1 MMFCRMSV
9 VIIMLLAGALVK
21 QARADTNASCTT
33 LFDEADLQKAGL
45 TISAIHFE
53 QQNVFD
59 LSEPGT
65 FWLHRFANYSHIISK
80 EVTIANDLLFAP
92 QSPLDLAELA
102 ETERILRGR
111 SYIRDADVE
120 VSHYCPATNT
130 VEVLVKTWDNWS
142 LLPKIDFSSEGGS
155 TEYSIGIAEDNL
167 LGTGNQLQ
175 LDYAKDAE
183 RTGYLFSFASPN
195 IMGSHWQALT
205 RYANNSDGES
215 YQVNIQRPFY
225 RLSSPWA
232 VSFDVSKDKQQIT
245 DYVLGEK
252 VNQYDRTQQG
262 FSSFVGLRLAGNS
275 KRIHRLNSGVTLE
288 DVSFTENADT
298 LFELPAERNLSRVWV
313 EYQLL
318 EDQYRKL
325 YNINQFNR
333 VEDINLGWQAYLRL
347 GHVQK
352 GLGADANGWQVD
364 AAIEKAW
371 SLQSDLWLLGSVRYH
386 GLKMAD
392 LRQQLLSTHWQ
403 LVYQLSRQSSVVGI
417 LDLQRGQDLFEDE
430 ALYLGGDTG
439 LRAFPLFY
447 QRGDNRMVATAEYRY
462 YTDWNILHI
471 FDVGFAGFADAGR
484 SWGAEQRGESEIDDS
499 VLYGVGVGVR
509 LLSTH
514 SSRGT
519 MVHIDLTRPVTDNP
533 ELGNWQWRVT
543 AKRRF

>member
-1 MMFCRMSV
+1 MLARSILIFSV
-9 VIIMLLAGALVK
+9 GVAGALLNE
-21 QARADTNASCTT
+21 AGAAANASCTR
-33 LFDEADLQKAGL
+33 LFDEADLQKTGL

-80 EVTIANDLLFAP
+80 EETIANDLLFTP

-102 ETERILRGR
+102 ETERLLRGR
-111 SYIRDADVE
+111 SYIRDADVS
-120 VSHYCPATNT
+120 VSHYCPETNT

-195 IMGSHWQALT
+195 ILGSHWQALT

-215 YQVNIQRPFY
+215 YQFSIQRPFY

-232 VSFDVSKDKQQIT
+232 VSVDVSKDKQQIN

-252 VNQYDRTQQG
+252 VNEFDRTQQG
-262 FSSFVGLRLAGNS
+262 FTSFLGWRLAGDS
-275 KRIHRLNSGVTLE
+275 KRIHRLNGGITLE
-288 DVSFTENADT
+288 DVSFTANIDT
-298 LFELPAERNLSRVWV
+298 LFGVPTERNLSRVWV

-333 VEDINLGWQAYLRL
+333 VEDINLGWQAYVRL
-347 GHVQK
+347 GHLQK
-352 GLGADANGWQVD
+352 ALGADNSGWQLD
-364 AAIEKAW
+364 ASIEKAW
-371 SLQSDLWLLGSVRYH
+371 SLQSDLWLLASFSYH
-386 GLKMAD
+386 GLKLAD

-417 LDLQRGQDLFEDE
+417 LDLQRGKD
-430 ALYLGGDTG
+430 
-439 LRAFPLFY
+439 
-447 QRGDNRMVATAEYRY
+447 
-462 YTDWNILHI
+462 
-471 FDVGFAGFADAGR
+471 
-484 SWGAEQRGESEIDDS
+484 
-499 VLYGVGVGVR
+499 
-509 LLSTH
+509 
-514 SSRGT
+514 
-519 MVHIDLTRPVTDNP
+519 
-533 ELGNWQWRVT
+533 
-543 AKRRF
+543 

>member
-1 MMFCRMSV
+1 MPLRS
-9 VIIMLLAGALVK
+9 MLALMTVFGGMLSPA
-21 QARADTNASCTT
+21 QAQVNASCTR
-33 LFDEADLQKAGL
+33 LFDEADIQQTNL

-53 QQNVFD
+53 QKNVFD
-59 LSEPGT
+59 LNEPGT
-65 FWLHRFANYSHIISK
+65 FWLHRFANYSHVISK
-80 EVTIANDLLFAP
+80 QITINNDLLFTTE
-92 QSPLDLAELA
+92 SPLDLAELA
-102 ETERILRGR
+102 ETERLLRSR
-111 SYIRDADVE
+111 SYIRDAEIV
-120 VSHYCPATNT
+120 VSHYCPETNT

-142 LLPKIDFSSEGGS
+142 LLPKIDFSSEGGA
-155 TEYSIGIAEDNL
+155 TEYSFGIAEDNL

-215 YQVNIQRPFY
+215 YQFNIQRPFY

-232 VSFDVSKDKQQIT
+232 VSADVSKDKQQIN

-252 VNQYDRTQQG
+252 VNQYDRTQHG
-262 FSSFVGLRLAGNS
+262 FTSFFGWRLAGDS
-275 KRIHRLNSGVTLE
+275 KRIHRINSGITLE
-288 DVSFTENADT
+288 DVSFADTADT
-298 LFELPAERNLSRVWV
+298 LFNLPGERNLSRVWV

-318 EDQYRKL
+318 EDNYRKL

-347 GHVQK
+347 GQLQK
-352 GLGADANGWQVD
+352 GLGADASGWQLD

-371 SLQSDLWLLGSVRYH
+371 SLHHDIWLLASFRYH

-392 LRQQLLSTHWQ
+392 LRQQLISTHWQ
-403 LVYQLSRQSSVVGI
+403 MVYQLNRQSSVVGI
-417 LDLQRGQDLFEDE
+417 LDLQRGKDLFADE
-430 ALYLGGDTG
+430 VLYLGGDTG

-447 QRGDNRMVATAEYRY
+447 QRGDNRIVATAEYRY
-462 YTDWNILHI
+462 YTDWNILRI

-484 SWGAEQRGESEIDDS
+484 SWGAEQRGENEIDDS
-499 VLYGVGVGVR
+499 ILYGVGVGVR

-533 ELGNWQWRVT
+533 ELGNWQWRIT

>member
-1 MMFCRMSV
+1 MTGRRLSV
-9 VIIMLLAGALVK
+9 IVVLLACFTLR
-21 QARADTNASCTT
+21 QAYAAADTDCTR
-33 LFDEADLQKAGL
+33 LFDEADLQHTNL
-45 TISAIHFE
+45 TISSIRFE

-59 LSEPGT
+59 LNEPGT
-65 FWLHRFANYSHIISK
+65 FWLHRFANYSHVISK
-80 EVTIANDLLFAP
+80 QITIDNDLLFTP
-92 QSPLDLAELA
+92 ESPLVLAELA
-102 ETERILRGR
+102 ETERILRSR
-111 SYIRDADVE
+111 RYIRDAE
-120 VSHYCPATNT
+120 VAVSRYCPETNT

-142 LLPKIDFSSEGGS
+142 LLPKIDFSSEGGA
-155 TEYSIGIAEDNL
+155 TEYSIGVAEDNL

-195 IMGSHWQALT
+195 ILGSRWQALT

-215 YQVNIQRPFY
+215 YQFNIQRPFY

-232 VSFDVSKDKQQIT
+232 VSVDVSKDKQQIN

-252 VNQYDRTQQG
+252 VNQYDRTQHG
-262 FSSFVGLRLAGNS
+262 FSSFFGWRLAGDS
-275 KRIHRLNSGVTLE
+275 KQIHRFNSGITLE
-288 DVSFTENADT
+288 DVSFAANADT
-298 LFELPAERNLSRVWV
+298 LFTLPDERNLSRVWV

-347 GHVQK
+347 GQLQK
-352 GLGADANGWQVD
+352 GLGADASGWQVD

-371 SLQSDLWLLGSVRYH
+371 ALQSDIWLLASFRYH

-392 LRQQLLSTHWQ
+392 LNQQLISTHWQ
-403 LVYQLSRQSSVVGI
+403 MVYQLTRQSSLVGI
-417 LDLQRGQDLFEDE
+417 LDLQRGKDLFADE

-447 QRGDNRMVATAEYRY
+447 QRGDNRMVATTEYRY
-462 YTDWNILHI
+462 YTDWNILQI

-484 SWGAEQRGESEIDDS
+484 SWGADQRGENDIDDS
-499 VLYGVGVGVR
+499 ILYGVGVGIR

-533 ELGNWQWRVT
+533 ELGNWQWRIT

>member
-1 MMFCRMSV
+1 MTGRRLSV
-9 VIIMLLAGALVK
+9 IVVLLACFTLR
-21 QARADTNASCTT
+21 QAYAAADTDCTR
-33 LFDEADLQKAGL
+33 LFDEADLQHTNL
-45 TISAIHFE
+45 TISSIRFE

-59 LSEPGT
+59 LNEPGT
-65 FWLHRFANYSHIISK
+65 FWLHRFANYSHVISK
-80 EVTIANDLLFAP
+80 QITIDNDLLFTP
-92 QSPLDLAELA
+92 ESPLVLAELA
-102 ETERILRGR
+102 ETERILRSR
-111 SYIRDADVE
+111 RYIRDAE
-120 VSHYCPATNT
+120 VAVSRYCPETNT

-142 LLPKIDFSSEGGS
+142 LLPKIDFSSEGGA
-155 TEYSIGIAEDNL
+155 TEYSIGVAEDNL

-195 IMGSHWQALT
+195 ILGSRWQALT

-215 YQVNIQRPFY
+215 YQFNIQRPFY

-232 VSFDVSKDKQQIT
+232 VSVDVSKDKQQIN

-252 VNQYDRTQQG
+252 VNQYDRTQHG
-262 FSSFVGLRLAGNS
+262 FSSFFGWRLAGDS
-275 KRIHRLNSGVTLE
+275 KQIHRFNSGITLE
-288 DVSFTENADT
+288 DVSFAANADT
-298 LFELPAERNLSRVWV
+298 LFTLPDERNLSRVWV

-347 GHVQK
+347 GQLQK
-352 GLGADANGWQVD
+352 GLGADASGWQVD

-371 SLQSDLWLLGSVRYH
+371 ALQSDIWLLASFRYH

-392 LRQQLLSTHWQ
+392 LNQQLISTHWQ
-403 LVYQLSRQSSVVGI
+403 MVYQLTRQSSLVGI
-417 LDLQRGQDLFEDE
+417 LDLQRGKDLFADE

-447 QRGDNRMVATAEYRY
+447 QRGDNRMVATTEYRY
-462 YTDWNILHI
+462 YTDWNILQI

-484 SWGAEQRGESEIDDS
+484 SWGADQRGENDIDDS
-499 VLYGVGVGVR
+499 ILYGVGVGIR

-533 ELGNWQWRVT
+533 ELGNWQWRIT
-543 AKRRF
+543 AKRCF

>member
-1 MMFCRMSV
+1 M
-9 VIIMLLAGALVK
+9 
-21 QARADTNASCTT
+21 
-33 LFDEADLQKAGL
+33 
-45 TISAIHFE
+45 
-53 QQNVFD
+53 
-59 LSEPGT
+59 
-65 FWLHRFANYSHIISK
+65 
-80 EVTIANDLLFAP
+80 
-92 QSPLDLAELA
+92 
-102 ETERILRGR
+102 
-111 SYIRDADVE
+111 
-120 VSHYCPATNT
+120 
-130 VEVLVKTWDNWS
+130 KTWDNWS
-142 LLPKIDFSSEGGS
+142 LLPKIDFSSEGGA
-155 TEYSIGIAEDNL
+155 TEYSIGVAEDNL

-195 IMGSHWQALT
+195 ILGSRWQALT

-215 YQVNIQRPFY
+215 YQFNIQRPFY

-232 VSFDVSKDKQQIT
+232 VSVDVSKDKQQIN

-252 VNQYDRTQQG
+252 VNQYDRTQHG
-262 FSSFVGLRLAGNS
+262 FSSFFGWRLAGDS
-275 KRIHRLNSGVTLE
+275 KQIHRFNSGITLE
-288 DVSFTENADT
+288 DVSFAANADT
-298 LFELPAERNLSRVWV
+298 LFTLPDERNLSRVWV

-347 GHVQK
+347 GQLQK
-352 GLGADANGWQVD
+352 GLGADASGWQVD

-371 SLQSDLWLLGSVRYH
+371 ALQSDIWLLASFRYH

-392 LRQQLLSTHWQ
+392 LNQQLISTHWQ
-403 LVYQLSRQSSVVGI
+403 MVYQLTRQSSLVGI
-417 LDLQRGQDLFEDE
+417 LDLQRGKDLFADE

-447 QRGDNRMVATAEYRY
+447 QRGDNRMVATTEYRY
-462 YTDWNILHI
+462 YTDWNILQI

-484 SWGAEQRGESEIDDS
+484 SWGADQRGENDIDDS
-499 VLYGVGVGVR
+499 ILYGVGVGIR

-533 ELGNWQWRVT
+533 ELGNWQWRIT

>member
-1 MMFCRMSV
+1 MTNRCV
-9 VIIMLLAGALVK
+9 LVMLVLVT
-21 QARADTNASCTT
+21 AAMADIAHATDNKSCTS
-33 LFDEADLQKAGL
+33 LFDEADLQQPGL
-45 TISAIHFE
+45 TIGTIRF
-53 QQNVFD
+53 QQENVFD

-65 FWLHRFANYSHIISK
+65 FWLHRFANYSHMISK
-80 EVTIANDLLFAP
+80 EVTIANELLFSPAA
-92 QSPLDLAELA
+92 PLDLAELA
-102 ETERILRGR
+102 ETERLLRNR
-111 SYIRDADVE
+111 SYIRDADIT
-120 VSHYCPATNT
+120 VSEYCPDSRT
-130 VEVLVKTWDNWS
+130 VTVLVKTWDNWS
-142 LLPKIDFSSEGGS
+142 LLPKIDFSSEGGA

-195 IMGSHWQALT
+195 IMGSHWQTLT

-215 YQVNIQRPFY
+215 YQFNVQRPFY

-232 VSFDVSKDKQQIT
+232 VSADISKDKQQLN

-252 VNQYDRTQQG
+252 VNQYDRTQQA
-262 FSSFVGLRLAGNS
+262 FTSFLGVRLAGNS
-275 KRIHRLNSGVTLE
+275 KRIHRLNGGITLE
-288 DVSFTENADT
+288 DVSFTENNDT
-298 LFELPAERNLSRVWV
+298 LFELPAERNLSRIWL

-333 VEDINLGWQAYLRL
+333 VEDINLGWQAYIRL
-347 GHVQK
+347 GHLQTS
-352 GLGADANGWQVD
+352 LGADASGWQLD

-371 SLQSDLWLLGSVRYH
+371 SLQSDLWLLASFNYH

-392 LRQQLLSTHWQ
+392 LRQQLISTHWQ
-403 LVYQLSRQSSVVGI
+403 LVYQLNQQSSVVGI
-417 LDLQRGQDLFEDE
+417 LDLQRGKQLFADE
-430 ALYLGGDTG
+430 VLYLGGDTG

-462 YTDWNILHI
+462 YTDWNILQI

-484 SWGAEQRGESEIDDS
+484 SWGAEQRGENNIDDS
-499 VLYGVGVGVR
+499 ILYGVGVGVR

-519 MVHIDLTRPVTDNP
+519 MVHIDLTRPVSNNP

>member
-1 MMFCRMSV
+1 
-9 VIIMLLAGALVK
+9 MLNTAKAEDK
-21 QARADTNASCTT
+21 RSCTR
-33 LFDEADLQKAGL
+33 LFDEADIKQAGL
-45 TISAIHFE
+45 TISAVHFE
-53 QQNVFD
+53 QENVFD
-59 LSEPGT
+59 LTESGT

-80 EVTIANDLLFAP
+80 QQTIANELLFSP
-92 QSPLDLAELA
+92 EDPLDLAELA
-102 ETERILRGR
+102 ETERLLRNR
-111 SYIRDADVE
+111 SYIRDADIK
-120 VSHYCPATNT
+120 VSQYCPDTNS

-142 LLPKIDFSSEGGS
+142 LLPKIDFSSEGGA

-183 RTGYLFSFASPN
+183 RTGYMFSFASPN

-215 YQVNIQRPFY
+215 YQFNVQRPFY

-232 VSFDVSKDKQQIT
+232 VSVDVSKEKLQIS
-245 DYVLGEK
+245 DYVLGET

-262 FSSFVGLRLAGNS
+262 FTSYLGLRLAGTS
-275 KRIHRLNSGVTLE
+275 KRIHRLNGGVTLD
-288 DVSFTENADT
+288 DVSFTANSDT
-298 LFELPAERNLSRVWV
+298 LFELPAERNLSRVWL

-333 VEDINLGWQAYLRL
+333 VEDINLGWQAYVRVGQL
-347 GHVQK
+347 QTA
-352 GLGADANGWQVD
+352 LGADARGWQLD

-371 SLQSDLWLLGSVRYH
+371 SLQSDLWLLASLNYH

-403 LVYQLSRQSSVVGI
+403 LVYQLNRQSSVVGV
-417 LDLQRGQDLFEDE
+417 LDLQRGHDLFDDE

-484 SWGAEQRGESEIDDS
+484 SWGAEQRGENEIDDS
-499 VLYGVGVGVR
+499 ILYGVGVGIR

-519 MVHIDLTRPVTDNP
+519 MVHIDLTRPVSDNP

>member
-1 MMFCRMSV
+1 MTGRRLSV
-9 VIIMLLAGALVK
+9 IVMLLACITLR
-21 QARADTNASCTT
+21 QAYAAADTDCTR
-33 LFDEADLQKAGL
+33 LFDEADLQHTNL
-45 TISAIHFE
+45 TISSIRFE

-59 LSEPGT
+59 LNEPGT
-65 FWLHRFANYSHIISK
+65 FWLHRFANYSHVISK
-80 EVTIANDLLFAP
+80 QITIDNDLLFTP
-92 QSPLDLAELA
+92 ESPLVLAELA
-102 ETERILRGR
+102 ETERILRSR
-111 SYIRDADVE
+111 RYIRDAE
-120 VSHYCPATNT
+120 VAVSRYCPETNT

-142 LLPKIDFSSEGGS
+142 LLPKIDFSSEGGA
-155 TEYSIGIAEDNL
+155 TEYSIGVAEDNL

-195 IMGSHWQALT
+195 ILGSRWQALT

-215 YQVNIQRPFY
+215 YQFNIQRPFY

-232 VSFDVSKDKQQIT
+232 VSVDVSKDKQQIN

-252 VNQYDRTQQG
+252 VNQYDRTQHG
-262 FSSFVGLRLAGNS
+262 FSSFFGWRLAGDS
-275 KRIHRLNSGVTLE
+275 KRIHRFNSGITLE
-288 DVSFTENADT
+288 DVSFAANADT
-298 LFELPAERNLSRVWV
+298 LFTLPDERNLSRVWV

-347 GHVQK
+347 GQLQK
-352 GLGADANGWQVD
+352 GLGADASGWQVD

-371 SLQSDLWLLGSVRYH
+371 ALQSDIWLLASFRYH

-392 LRQQLLSTHWQ
+392 LNQQLISTHWQ
-403 LVYQLSRQSSVVGI
+403 MVYQLTRQSSLVGI
-417 LDLQRGQDLFEDE
+417 LDLQRGKDLFADE

-447 QRGDNRMVATAEYRY
+447 QRGDNRMVATTEYRY
-462 YTDWNILHI
+462 YTDWNILQI

-484 SWGAEQRGESEIDDS
+484 SWGADQRGENDIDDS
-499 VLYGVGVGVR
+499 ILYGVGVGIR

-533 ELGNWQWRVT
+533 ELGNWQWRIT